1 MLSLFK
7 MSGQGVSAQN
17 KLEECI
23 QNDTACVESVSI
35 NIVPIYYLQ
44 PNTKIY
50 IRDDKNNIEPLYQD
64 IVLINDKLFAG
75 MKDEKYR
82 ENQFYNVLNCYI
94 CGDLSGA
101 SIYQAKAMCKPEG
114 LWQKIRYGYRV
125 SKARKQLRSLL
136 SFIDR
141 SRCRQKFLDYKDNED
156 YCMCMKL
163 ILNVRQPDK
172 KAHDFLQRRVSHERR
187 YLDNLKLI
195 AEKSEANLY
204 EKEDKQIKKVIE
216 WISKEQA
223 VNNSTTRIQSDKLLL
238 KGRLH

>member
-1 MLSLFK
+1 MTDIKLPHRELASNSNLTQVSPADADTTLLLFERIAAK
-7 MSGQGVSAQN
+7 QN
-17 KLEECI
+17 QIFKLNEHI
-23 QNDTACVESVSI
+23 AFF
-35 NIVPIYYLQ
+35 
-44 PNTKIY
+44 
-50 IRDDKNNIEPLYQD
+50 RDLVRRIGGT
-64 IVLINDKLFAG
+64 ISLFAG

-101 SIYQAKAMCKPEG
+101 YIYQAKAMCKPEG
-114 LWQKIRYGYRV
+114 LWQRIRYGYRV
-125 SKARKQLRSLL
+125 NKARKQLRSLL

-195 AEKSEANLY
+195 AEKSEANIS
-204 EKEDKQIKKVIE
+204 EKEDKKIKKVIE

-223 VNNSTTRIQSDKLLL
+223 VNKSTSRIQADRLLL
-238 KGRLH
+238 KDRLH